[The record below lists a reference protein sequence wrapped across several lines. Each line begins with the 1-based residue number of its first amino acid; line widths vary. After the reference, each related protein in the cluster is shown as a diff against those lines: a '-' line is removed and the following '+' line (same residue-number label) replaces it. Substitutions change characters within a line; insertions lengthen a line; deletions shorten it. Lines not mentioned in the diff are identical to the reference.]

1 MGRDKE
7 RRVPTSRLKEH
18 LALPARLRALD
29 GHLAS
34 SRRGVFADWELER
47 AAPLTKLFP
56 DDEADIVEVVAPRFT
71 VFAGDFA
78 GGLLAL
84 DHEGARDVE
93 RAAVVCFDSEG
104 GFDVVGTSFDD
115 FLALI
120 ASEEADPREDCW
132 QAAEALR
139 RFIVSTGIEPH
150 ASAGRRLTEL
160 GPATRA
166 FRAGFARAL
175 GEASLRVRPD
185 ENIVHELVPGERIGE
200 VALGMSRA
208 GLDARWGRPSI
219 PDWGRDETRVVALY
233 ASMPVVVELDAQRDE
248 VAKIS
253 LYEGRHRAVSADG
266 TELMFMTAAEAT
278 AWLEAAGH
286 GVTRRNRELRAGG
299 LRLTLA
305 ASRGGEGVE
314 PWVEAI
320 ELTRAR

>member
-200 VALGMSRA
+200 VALGMSPPSSTPSATRSPRSASTRA
-208 GLDARWGRPSI
+208 PSRGLRRRNGAHVHDGGRSDRVARGGRPRRDAPQPRAPRRRPALDAGGVARRRGR
-219 PDWGRDETRVVALY
+219 
-233 ASMPVVVELDAQRDE
+233 
-248 VAKIS
+248 
-253 LYEGRHRAVSADG
+253 RAVGRGDRAHPSA
-266 TELMFMTAAEAT
+266 
-278 AWLEAAGH
+278 
-286 GVTRRNRELRAGG
+286 
-299 LRLTLA
+299 LTLRVA
-305 ASRGGEGVE
+305 
-314 PWVEAI
+314 PWDDHAPSGRT
-320 ELTRAR
+320 LDT